1 MENVYHASK
10 AIILFL
16 VIMLVIETVFGDKTA
31 QKMAIFILFSMLILN
46 AGSWSDFLS
55 AVTNNITSA
64 PSGANTDTDRSTTHT
79 GDSGQTH
86 GGGSKSF

>member
-16 VIMLVIETVFGDKTA
+16 VIMLVIETIFGDKTA

-46 AGSWSDFLS
+46 AGTWTDFLS
-55 AVTNNITSA
+55 AVTNNITST
-64 PSGANTDTDRSTTHT
+64 PSASNVDTDRSTTHT
-79 GDSGQTH
+79 GGDDRTH
-86 GGGSKSF
+86 GGGSIGF